1 MQTKAMQS
9 AAPVLEAPASSLQ
22 PQPIDIVAT
31 LTEAKQRADRWLD
44 QRSEW
49 YSRIGEFPVTR
60 RLALRINL
68 VTACVVLTALAIEA
82 APFAAITSLATAMW
96 LTYRFNHNADA
107 NKMVK
112 KGGRS

>member
-44 QRSEW
+44 QRSKW

-68 VTACVVLTALAIEA
+68 VTACVVLTGLAIEA

-96 LTYRFNHNADA
+96 LTYRFNHTNTI
-107 NKMVK
+107 K
-112 KGGRS
+112 KGTKS